1 MRYTY
6 EIRWAGVICI
16 QTGLA
21 GALLLSCREPHC
33 STFKSTTDTQCTPL
47 CNQHLVIKVVNI
59 EKLNCLLQLC
69 RTSRVCD
76 AVESLTISMYL
87 ELLSTG
93 TSVYQTSGI
102 CHNIYLTNCMA
113 LQYILVHPQCLLKC
127 RLHTGCCKHCVKYA
141 WFHV

>member
-33 STFKSTTDTQCTPL
+33 SSFKQMHSAHFSAINILYTYKSLFNYAGLQVTIIVKYVMQRRALLFVVQITFNL
-47 CNQHLVIKVVNI
+47 KVSNF
-59 EKLNCLLQLC
+59 
-69 RTSRVCD
+69 
-76 AVESLTISMYL
+76 
-87 ELLSTG
+87 

-102 CHNIYLTNCMA
+102 CHNSYLTNCMT
-113 LQYILVHPQCLLKC
+113 LQCILVHPQCPLKC
-127 RLHTGCCKHCVKYA
+127 SLHTGCCKHCMKYA